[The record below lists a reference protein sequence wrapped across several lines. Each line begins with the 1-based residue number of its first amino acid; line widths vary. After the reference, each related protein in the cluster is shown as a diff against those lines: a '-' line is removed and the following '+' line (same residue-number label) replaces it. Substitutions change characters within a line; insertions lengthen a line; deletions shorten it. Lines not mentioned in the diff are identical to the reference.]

1 LVRLCYYILFLMFSQ
16 NSLLIPLLI
25 YYYFIFYIIKML
37 SDEKLIEMLVH
48 SISGGIGGGIATA
61 CSYPFTNLRIRR
73 IAK

>member
-1 LVRLCYYILFLMFSQ
+1 
-16 NSLLIPLLI
+16 
-25 YYYFIFYIIKML
+25 ML